1 MSDVPKVERKRGLGR
16 GFDSL
21 IPTQMVE
28 DEFDVTAPVDETGQ
42 RSSADLVREVSPG
55 LIDPNPHQPR
65 TNFDPEALEALAASI
80 RVHGILQP
88 LVVTKSGS
96 RYELIAG
103 ERRLR
108 AAKIAGLDAVPVI
121 IRSFDE
127 QQKLELALI
136 ENLQRAELNPIE
148 VATAYRKLVDQF
160 NLIIVDLARR
170 LGKHPS
176 AISNTMRL
184 LNLST
189 EAKHSLVE
197 GRIHEGHA
205 RVLLS
210 ISHKDPAQEA
220 ERRQDLLEKIEKHHW
235 TVRQAEEY
243 ARGLKG
249 TFGSAKKAAAR
260 IAAVNQLT
268 MDLGD
273 YLGTKVTQTRT
284 AKGGKLVIEYYSE
297 EELGR
302 IYRAIKRSPEA

>member
-28 DEFDVTAPVDETGQ
+28 DEFDVTAPVDEAGQ
-42 RSSADLVREVSPG
+42 RSSADLVREVSPEI
-55 LIDPNPHQPR
+55 IDPNPHQPR
-65 TNFDPEALEALAASI
+65 TTFDADALEALAASI

-88 LVVTKSGS
+88 LVVTQSGA

-108 AAKIAGLDAVPVI
+108 AAKIAGFDVVPVI

-127 QQKLELALI
+127 QEKLELALI

-160 NLIIVDLARR
+160 NMIVADVARR

-176 AISNTMRL
+176 AVSNTLRL
-184 LNLST
+184 LNLSA
-189 EAKHSLVE
+189 EAKHSLAE

-210 ISHKDPAQEA
+210 VSNKDPEVQA
-220 ERRQDLLEKIEKHHW
+220 ERRQDLLEKIEKHNW

-284 AKGGKLVIEYYSE
+284 AKGGKIVIEYYSE

-302 IYRAIKRSPEA
+302 IYRAIKRSPEV